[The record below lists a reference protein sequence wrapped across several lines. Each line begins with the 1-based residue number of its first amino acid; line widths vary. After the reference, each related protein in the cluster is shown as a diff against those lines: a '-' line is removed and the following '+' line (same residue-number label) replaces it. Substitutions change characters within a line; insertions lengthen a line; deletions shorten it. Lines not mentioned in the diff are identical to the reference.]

1 MGDVTGP
8 LFPRRIRPAVVGALG
23 YARVVLIAGARQ
35 VGKTT
40 LGAEIAATDRPM
52 RVLTLD
58 DGPTREV
65 ALRDPAGFVVG
76 LEGPTMI
83 DEIQRAPDLLLEIKR
98 VVDRDTTP
106 GRFLLTGS
114 ANVLASG
121 RVIDALTGRIDR
133 IRMWPLAQSEIH
145 GGELNIVD
153 ELFASRAPLIDGAPV
168 GHRAF
173 VSAIAEGGYP
183 EARLRPAGR
192 AREDWFEN
200 YIDTALE
207 RDLRD
212 IADARRMD
220 DMGRLLRLLAS
231 QSANLLSYRAVGQR
245 LQMHHDT
252 VQAYVTLLEQMFL
265 IQRLPGWRP
274 GLGARESGRPKVY
287 VCDPAM
293 LAYLLG
299 ADSERIGGDDQVTG
313 KACETLVATELLKHA
328 TWSRESVRVH
338 HYQRERQD
346 IDFILENRAGDL
358 AAIEVKAAA
367 SLRSADWRWLAMLR
381 DARSDRFKSG
391 IVIYAGEQTIPLGDR
406 LWAVPY
412 AGLWA

>member
-1 MGDVTGP
+1 MTTTP
-8 LFPRRIRPAVVGALG
+8 LFPRRIRPVVLRALG
-23 YARVVLIAGARQ
+23 YARIVLLSGARQ

-40 LGAEIAATDRPM
+40 LGTEIATTNHPM
-52 RVLTLD
+52 RTLTLD
-58 DGPTREV
+58 DGPTREA
-65 ALRDPAGFVVG
+65 ALQDPAGFTAG

-98 VVDRDTTP
+98 VVDRDATP

-114 ANVLASG
+114 ANVLSSK

-133 IRMWPLAQSEIH
+133 IRMWPLARSEIL
-145 GGELNIVD
+145 GGELSIVD
-153 ELFASRAPLIDGAPV
+153 ELLAGRVPQISGAPV
-168 GHRAF
+168 GRQAF

-192 AREDWFEN
+192 TREAWFEN

-207 RDLRD
+207 RDLRE

-231 QSANLLSYRAVGQR
+231 QSASLLSYRAVGQR
-245 LQMHHDT
+245 LEMHHDT

-274 GLGARESGRPKVY
+274 GLGARERSRPKLY
-287 VCDPAM
+287 ICDPGM
-293 LAYLLG
+293 LAHLLG
-299 ADSERIGGDDQVTG
+299 ADLERIERDDQVTG

-328 TWSRESVRVH
+328 TWSRQSIRAY

-346 IDFILENRAGDL
+346 VDFILENRAGDL
-358 AAIEVKAAA
+358 TAIEVKAAA
-367 SLRSADWRWLAMLR
+367 SLRSADWRWLATLR
-381 DARSDRFKSG
+381 DAWGAKFKSG
-391 IVIYAGEQTIPLGDR
+391 IVIYSGEQTIPLGDR